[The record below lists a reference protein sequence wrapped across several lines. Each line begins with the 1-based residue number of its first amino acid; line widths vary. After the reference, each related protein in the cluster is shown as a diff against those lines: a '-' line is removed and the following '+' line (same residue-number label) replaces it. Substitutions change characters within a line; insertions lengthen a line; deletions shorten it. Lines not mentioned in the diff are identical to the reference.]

1 MTTFPI
7 PCLCACCEGSP
18 GVYSRADGSTH
29 TPPGCC
35 SGRTEI
41 EPGVAADRCPMCSE
55 WNDGGCEAGFVSE
68 SDALDR
74 LEQAGLTGENHAIA
88 VDALGL
94 RYRPDPRPV
103 DRDHEARVLALVS
116 S

>member
-1 MTTFPI
+1 MSTI

-18 GVYSRADGSTH
+18 GVYSRADGSIH

-68 SDALDR
+68 ADALDR
-74 LEQAGLTGENHAIA
+74 LDRASLDDEEHAVA
-88 VDALGL
+88 VDALAL
-94 RYRPDPRPV
+94 RYRPDPCPV
-103 DRDHEARVLALVS
+103 DREHEARVLALVS
-116 S
+116 P